1 VRSLYRAFSAET
13 LKLKRTLALAMVFIA
28 PLFVVVVYA
37 LLLQQT
43 AASRSLHGVL
53 WSDLL
58 FGTLELWFL
67 LMLPLYVSLQTEL
80 LAHVEHT
87 QQTWKHTFALPIP
100 RWAVYGAKFL
110 MALALL
116 AVSSVVLAVGV
127 IPAGALLRAVDP
139 SIGLEGPLPWGRSLA
154 LAMQVFFIAW
164 LLVALHG
171 WVALRWSS
179 IVAALGFGIV
189 GMVVGALSRESPQW
203 APWIPWAFPQSVI
216 AGDPAR
222 LWLAL
227 ALGSLGGC
235 AVMAVAVW
243 DLSRREVGHG

>member
-1 VRSLYRAFSAET
+1 VRSLYRALSAET
-13 LKLKRTLALAMVFIA
+13 LRLKRTLALAMVVVA

-43 AASRSLHGVL
+43 AASRSLDGVP

-58 FGTLELWFL
+58 GGTTELWFL
-67 LMLPLYVSLQTEL
+67 LMLPLYVALQTAL
-80 LAHVEHT
+80 LAHIEHT

-100 RWAVYGAKFL
+100 RWAVYCAKFL

-116 AVSSVVLAVGV
+116 AVSSVVLGVGA
-127 IPAGALLRAVDP
+127 IPAGASLRAVDP
-139 SIGLEGPLPWGRSLA
+139 SIGLAGPLPWGESMH
-154 LAMQVFFIAW
+154 LAMQVFLISW

-179 IVAALGFGIV
+179 VVVALGFGIV
-189 GMVVGALSRESPQW
+189 GMVAGALSRESPRW
-203 APWIPWAFPQSVI
+203 SPWIPWALPQSVI
-216 AGDPAR
+216 AGEPSR

-227 ALGSLGGC
+227 GLGALGGC
-235 AVMAVAVW
+235 AVMALAVW